1 MNMNKELGNIIFAIS
16 AMITV
21 GCLAFVIAYY
31 TSTSSFK
38 RDELMA
44 KNIEMAISKGVD
56 PLAVRCS
63 YASSADQICIMY
75 AAGMKTIT
83 SASK

>member
-1 MNMNKELGNIIFAIS
+1 MNINKDVSNIVFAVGC
-16 AMITV
+16 MITA
-21 GCLAFVIAYY
+21 GCLSFIFVYY
-31 TSTSSFK
+31 ASTSSFK

-44 KNIEMAISKGVD
+44 KNIETAISKGVD

-63 YASSADQICIMY
+63 YAASTDQICIMY

-83 SASK
+83 SAAK

>member
-1 MNMNKELGNIIFAIS
+1 MNINKEFSNIVFAVGS
-16 AMITV
+16 MVTA
-21 GCLAFVIAYY
+21 GCLSFIVAYY
-31 TSTSSFK
+31 VSTSSFK

-44 KNIEMAISKGVD
+44 KNIETAISKGVD

-63 YASSADQICIMY
+63 YASSTDQICIMY